1 MWSGTHCLGASF
13 RAPIGQVRKFLSILL
28 LFLLGLPAVSPLMA
42 LGQDGD
48 GGLPACCRRNG
59 KHHCML
65 SAAERSWRAAQ
76 ESGTA
81 QWQAPLEKC
90 PYCPSFLT
98 TSRPNLLAPPT
109 AQSVFAQLLSHP
121 AVVVQ
126 VRCRARI
133 ALDRARQKRGPPT
146 LA

>member
-1 MWSGTHCLGASF
+1 M
-13 RAPIGQVRKFLSILL
+13 RKFLSILL
-28 LFLLGLPAVSPLMA
+28 LFLFSLAAVSPLTA
-42 LGQDGD
+42 LGQDGE

-59 KHHCML
+59 NHHCMM
-65 SAAERSWRAAQ
+65 STTERSWHAAKA
-76 ESGTA
+76 SGTA
-81 QWQAPLEKC
+81 QWQVQQEKC

-98 TSRPNLLAPPT
+98 TSHPNLLAPPS
-109 AQSVFAQLLSHP
+109 AHSVFAQLLSHS
-121 AVVVQ
+121 AVVDQ